1 MTYELE
7 DKLKNDVY
15 AETGGDRSVIR
26 KTVKYLIRHGWVR
39 QPASSG
45 SKLVELGPRIAEATR
60 KSLTSACHL
69 AQLEALRWLDEH
81 PEAVPSPPAKPAI
94 TESEIAKAFG
104 PEYVAWARM
113 CLARIGVTVV
123 PDPEPTN
130 VERLRALYM
139 EWEREGPRTLA
150 FAEWMDIR
158 GVTAP
163 GSEE

>member
-1 MTYELE
+1 MSEKKYLDLAPRIVEAC
-7 DKLKNDVY
+7 DAVPGSSFDVY
-15 AETGGDRSVIR
+15 
-26 KTVKYLIRHGWVR
+26 
-39 QPASSG
+39 
-45 SKLVELGPRIAEATR
+45 
-60 KSLTSACHL
+60 CH
-69 AQLEALRWLDEH
+69 EILRWLDEH

-113 CLARIGVTVV
+113 CLARIGITVA

-163 GSEE
+163 GGEDDE

>member
-1 MTYELE
+1 MNYELE
-7 DKLKNDVY
+7 DKLTNYVY

-39 QPASSG
+39 QPAGSST
-45 SKLVELGPRIAEATR
+45 KLVDLGPRIAEATR

-81 PEAVPSPPAKPAI
+81 PEAVPSPSPAKPTI

-113 CLARIGVTVV
+113 CLARIGIAVI
-123 PDPEPTN
+123 PDPVPTN
-130 VERLRALYM
+130 AELLAEVLIDLGHPEPHDYARRLDDA
-139 EWEREGPRTLA
+139 
-150 FAEWMDIR
+150 